1 MLEVT
6 IRKQLPG
13 FLLDVSFVAKA
24 GSTGI
29 LGASG
34 CGKSMTLKCIAG
46 IEKPDAGRIV
56 LNGRVLFDSEQK
68 INLRPRERKV
78 GLLFQQ
84 YALFP
89 TMSVRKNMEIV
100 LGRVPK
106 NERHALVEEMLQK
119 MRLTAEADK
128 KPSHLSGGQQQR
140 AAIGRMLLS
149 APEIVMLDE
158 PLSALDSFLRV
169 QVEHELMLS
178 LANFMGP
185 ILFVSHNRDE
195 IYRICRDIIVL
206 EHGAIAAMGASEEL
220 FRHPGSLAAAKLTRV
235 KNLAPA
241 ERLDEYHL
249 KVRTWGITLCCA
261 EPVPANTAW
270 VGIRAHHI
278 RSRQPEDTV
287 NCYTFQVERKESQPF
302 SVLEYLTHR
311 EGAEAMLHLIPGQM
325 DPVFLSGQECF
336 TADYHIPPERV
347 MPLSE

>member
-13 FLLDVSFVAKA
+13 FLLDVSFVAKS
-24 GSTGI
+24 GSTGL

-46 IEKPDAGRIV
+46 IEKPDEGRIV
-56 LNGRVLFDSEQK
+56 LNGRVLFDSKQK

-78 GLLFQQ
+78 GYLFQQ

-89 TMSVRKNMEIV
+89 TMTVSKNMEIV
-100 LGRVPK
+100 LGRLPK
-106 NERHALVEEMLQK
+106 SERRILVDEMLQK
-119 MRLTAEADK
+119 MRLIAEADK
-128 KPSHLSGGQQQR
+128 KPAQLSGGQQQR

-178 LANFMGP
+178 LTNFMGP

-195 IYRICRDIIVL
+195 IYRICRDIIIL
-206 EHGAIAAMGASEEL
+206 EDGAIAAEGAAEDL
-220 FRHPGSLAAAKLTRV
+220 FRHPGSLAAAKLTGV

-249 KVRTWGITLCCA
+249 KVRAWGITLCCA
-261 EPVPANTAW
+261 EPVPPNTTW

-278 RSRQPEDTV
+278 RSRLPEDTV
-287 NCYTFQVERKESQPF
+287 NCYTFDVERKESQPF
-302 SVLEYLTHR
+302 SILEYLTHR
-311 EGAEAMLHLIPGQM
+311 AGCDAMLHLIPGQM
-325 DPVFLSGQECF
+325 DPVFLSGQEHF
-336 TADYHIPPERV
+336 TADYHIPPERI
-347 MPLSE
+347 MPLSD